1 MDISSTNCGRCKQK
15 VKEGANFCIYC
26 GYKIADKPS
35 SKLNSCKSESKSK
48 YQINVNKAKS
58 VYDIKNLPSSPSS
71 NRNMSA
77 LHKKSKISIPSR
89 YSFNKTTT
97 SKKMLSEEFDFLM
110 RPNSASFISYR
121 DDSKY
126 FKDVES
132 KDKTLDEIQDMIGI
146 YYI

>member
-1 MDISSTNCGRCKQK
+1 MDISSTNCARCKQK

-26 GYKIADKPS
+26 GYKLANKP

-58 VYDIKNLPSSPSS
+58 VYDIKKLPSSPSS
-71 NRNMSA
+71 HRNMSA

-89 YSFNKTTT
+89 YSFNKTT
-97 SKKMLSEEFDFLM
+97 SKKLLSEEFDFLM
-110 RPNSASFISYR
+110 RPNTASFISYR

-146 YYI
+146 FI